1 MEIYLDNNATT
12 IVDPRVVEVVMAE
25 LESGPSNPSS
35 AHTPGRRA
43 RARLSAAREQIADY
57 LEVPSKEIF
66 FTSGGTEALNT
77 LIRGA
82 RFTGTLVSSKIEHAA
97 VAKSVEALGK
107 EVSYLPV
114 GACGHI
120 DPSDLDPSAGLIA
133 LSAANPETGV
143 KNPLEAIGAFAK
155 AHQIPLIVD
164 GVALLGK
171 ESFAMPKGPAAMV
184 FSGHKLHAPTGT
196 GVMWISSG
204 FPLSPLL
211 VGGGQESNR
220 RSGTENLVGIIGL
233 SKAIEL
239 LHTELPAATSH
250 MSQLRDLLE
259 TELLLAFP
267 QLRVNGSGPRLP
279 NTTNISF
286 PDLDGELLLAQLD
299 MAGIAVSMGSAC
311 SSGGLEPSHVLLN
324 MGVDPRLARSSL
336 RFSLSRFTTEADII
350 KTLETLLPL
359 LEITYGNPTTI
370 R

>member
-1 MEIYLDNNATT
+1 
-12 IVDPRVVEVVMAE
+12 
-25 LESGPSNPSS
+25 
-35 AHTPGRRA
+35 
-43 RARLSAAREQIADY
+43 
-57 LEVPSKEIF
+57 
-66 FTSGGTEALNT
+66 
-77 LIRGA
+77 
-82 RFTGTLVSSKIEHAA
+82 
-97 VAKSVEALGK
+97 
-107 EVSYLPV
+107 
-114 GACGHI
+114 
-120 DPSDLDPSAGLIA
+120 
-133 LSAANPETGV
+133 
-143 KNPLEAIGAFAK
+143 
-155 AHQIPLIVD
+155 
-164 GVALLGK
+164 
-171 ESFAMPKGPAAMV
+171 
-184 FSGHKLHAPTGT
+184 
-196 GVMWISSG
+196 
-204 FPLSPLL
+204 
-211 VGGGQESNR
+211 
-220 RSGTENLVGIIGL
+220 
-233 SKAIEL
+233 
-239 LHTELPAATSH
+239 